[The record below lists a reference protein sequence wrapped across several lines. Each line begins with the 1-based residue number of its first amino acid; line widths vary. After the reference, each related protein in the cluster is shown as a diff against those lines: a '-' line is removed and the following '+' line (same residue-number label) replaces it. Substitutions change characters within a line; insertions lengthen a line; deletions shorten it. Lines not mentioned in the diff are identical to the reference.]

1 MQDEMWTYYQREL
14 TYIRKL
20 AKDFA
25 RKYPKIANRLLLEE
39 SESQD
44 PHVERLLQGFAFL
57 AARVHRKI
65 DDDFP
70 EVTESLL
77 NILYPHYL
85 APIPSMSIVLFTPD
99 PAQGMLTGGYTIK
112 RHTTLYSRPIN
123 GTPCQ
128 FRTAYPVT
136 LWPVKVQSLQHK
148 GPDSLS
154 IWPNNAAAVI
164 QIELQCVGDSSFF
177 DLDLGELRFHL
188 NGESGLVY
196 KLYELLF
203 NNVVRVELRDGNEGE
218 GAEPLALPKDALR
231 AVGFDKEEGLL
242 PYPNHS
248 FMGYRLLQEYFTFP
262 EKFFFVDLRHLK
274 LAKRFGKT
282 DKLKILIFLDQAHPQ
297 KDNIGKDSF
306 LLGCAPIV
314 NLFQKVAEPIN
325 LDRTRAE
332 YHLIPDLRRMP
343 AMEVYSVDRVAS
355 TVPYLNKIVHYQPF
369 YSYQHAYD
377 EETGEEE
384 VFWYATRQVSMEKDD
399 PGTEVYLSL
408 VDLKFQP
415 SLPATETLTAHVT
428 CTNRDLPARLPFGNP
443 QGDFEL
449 EGAAPITRIRCLKK
463 PTPTYRPPLKGAA
476 QWRLISHLSLNY
488 LSLSGGESARKA
500 LQEILKLYD
509 FKDSAVNQQQI
520 SGITTVHSDRVVRRV
535 GSGHGGAFA
544 RGVKVNVE
552 FDEEKF
558 VGSGVFLLAAVL
570 EKFLGLYVSVNSFSE
585 LEITT
590 RQRVVQKKGFLKRW
604 PARAGEQILL

>member
-14 TYIRKL
+14 TYIRKM

-154 IWPNNAAAVI
+154 VWPNNAAAVI
-164 QIELQCVGDSSFF
+164 QIELQCVGDSTFF

-218 GAEPLALPKDALR
+218 GAEP
-231 AVGFDKEEGLL
+231 
-242 PYPNHS
+242 
-248 FMGYRLLQEYFTFP
+248 
-262 EKFFFVDLRHLK
+262 
-274 LAKRFGKT
+274 
-282 DKLKILIFLDQAHPQ
+282 
-297 KDNIGKDSF
+297 
-306 LLGCAPIV
+306 
-314 NLFQKVAEPIN
+314 
-325 LDRTRAE
+325 
-332 YHLIPDLRRMP
+332 
-343 AMEVYSVDRVAS
+343 VDRKS
-355 TVPYLNKIVHYQPF
+355 
-369 YSYQHAYD
+369 
-377 EETGEEE
+377 
-384 VFWYATRQVSMEKDD
+384 
-399 PGTEVYLSL
+399 
-408 VDLKFQP
+408 
-415 SLPATETLTAHVT
+415 
-428 CTNRDLPARLPFGNP
+428 
-443 QGDFEL
+443 
-449 EGAAPITRIRCLKK
+449 
-463 PTPTYRPPLKGAA
+463 
-476 QWRLISHLSLNY
+476 
-488 LSLSGGESARKA
+488 
-500 LQEILKLYD
+500 
-509 FKDSAVNQQQI
+509 
-520 SGITTVHSDRVVRRV
+520 VV
-535 GSGHGGAFA
+535 
-544 RGVKVNVE
+544 
-552 FDEEKF
+552 
-558 VGSGVFLLAAVL
+558 
-570 EKFLGLYVSVNSFSE
+570 
-585 LEITT
+585 
-590 RQRVVQKKGFLKRW
+590 
-604 PARAGEQILL
+604 